1 MPRDSYRLL
10 LWDLQAEGLKDL
22 LASGLAIDVPDQ
34 LGDFLLTVACHR
46 LQAESVALLL
56 ASGANPN
63 VQNLDLDTPLLCAI
77 DCVEH
82 DPEAALRIVKLLIK
96 HGADLEKRGY
106 MDKTPFLKA
115 CSRGNLEM
123 VKLLA
128 VSGACVTAKA
138 TDIGGDIGGKE
149 FASIFG
155 ASSAMLAYLRSINAA

>member
-1 MPRDSYRLL
+1 MSPESYQLL
-10 LWDLQAEGLKDL
+10 LWDLPAKGLEEL

-34 LGDFLLTVACHR
+34 SGDFLLTVACHR

-56 ASGANPN
+56 ASGASPN
-63 VQNLDLDTPLLCAI
+63 VQNPDLDTPLLCAI

-82 DPEAALRIVKLLIK
+82 NPEAALHVVKLLIE

-106 MDKTPFLKA
+106 MEKTPFLKA

-128 VSGACVTAKA
+128 LSGADVSAKA
-138 TDIGGDIGGKE
+138 NDIGGDIGGQE